1 MLHADS
7 RHCPP
12 LPPPPPPQIQ
22 ADLRLIQS
30 KMFASGYSLRFPR
43 IRRIRED
50 KSCREVMTLQE
61 LTDMVEENKGNL
73 TGAPAPPDSP
83 FAPPL
88 FSPRRHG
95 LAHTA
100 GGCALP
106 WHSLRT
112 IPISTAPKRSVGGKS
127 AAASIE
133 RQIVV
138 WLIWPVVTPY
148 TALGGCRKAK
158 VGYVYVAYS

>member
-83 FAPPL
+83 FAPPSFPPGAMAWL
-88 FSPRRHG
+88 TQLVGAPSPG
-95 LAHTA
+95 TA
-100 GGCALP
+100 SARYP
-106 WHSLRT
+106 S
-112 IPISTAPKRSVGGKS
+112 APRPN
-127 AAASIE
+127 AAWAASLP
-133 RQIVV
+133 RHPSSGKLLYGLSGQ
-138 WLIWPVVTPY
+138 W
-148 TALGGCRKAK
+148 
-158 VGYVYVAYS
+158 